1 MPKKFSTTKR
11 APPAIL
17 SSTSEEE
24 NLEPSP
30 KRPRGVAQSPDATS
44 RHGSPRPS
52 SGDEAHR
59 SPSPVQE
66 VASTR
71 RPASRGRPRLAHFSN
86 EVQQKL
92 VEFYR
97 QHPCLYDLE
106 DPNFKD
112 KELKKR
118 LLEDIASELGIQTKQ
133 IETWFKTERRYY
145 TENVMKPSAS
155 SGSAARKP
163 TDKYVWSSQNFTFL
177 DGHVRPSTSREQLG
191 SGMSTMIPS
200 HGRDSSEGEEDTQD
214 SQSTQASTLDAGAN
228 RPQRRTSTKKLEDAL
243 VSGISSISQTGER
256 IASSLSAVAKQPSNT
271 ANFQSEDDELTDYFR
286 YIVKSTRDWDPKNKR
301 RLINKVQSIFFE
313 MAEAE
318 DERQQS
324 APVAPPMQQAHLN
337 QPEPSRVYYPT
348 HQAQQPHSLDQAGPS
363 WRYPNIQQQPHP
375 VLHGPATQ
383 YQQPLTHLPRQQH
396 HHYHQP
402 TPVTV
407 SVPTPGWPHYQYPQS
422 QHSSGGPVQTS
433 TAPVQLLPP
442 RSPTPGLSSAP
453 LETSNESAFS
463 LTRMMNDELDRMH
476 TDITPVHTD
485 IQQQGKK

>member
-1 MPKKFSTTKR
+1 MLTFSKIQHYHSVFLSDNMPKKFSTTKR

-133 IETWFKTERRYY
+133 IGTWFKTERRYY
-145 TENVMKPSAS
+145 TENVMKPSAHWVT
-155 SGSAARKP
+155 GNNIAFYKH
-163 TDKYVWSSQNFTFL
+163 N
-177 DGHVRPSTSREQLG
+177 E
-191 SGMSTMIPS
+191 
-200 HGRDSSEGEEDTQD
+200 
-214 SQSTQASTLDAGAN
+214 
-228 RPQRRTSTKKLEDAL
+228 RT
-243 VSGISSISQTGER
+243 VF
-256 IASSLSAVAKQPSNT
+256 SL
-271 ANFQSEDDELTDYFR
+271 
-286 YIVKSTRDWDPKNKR
+286 
-301 RLINKVQSIFFE
+301 IF
-313 MAEAE
+313 
-318 DERQQS
+318 
-324 APVAPPMQQAHLN
+324 
-337 QPEPSRVYYPT
+337 
-348 HQAQQPHSLDQAGPS
+348 
-363 WRYPNIQQQPHP
+363 
-375 VLHGPATQ
+375 
-383 YQQPLTHLPRQQH
+383 
-396 HHYHQP
+396 
-402 TPVTV
+402 
-407 SVPTPGWPHYQYPQS
+407 
-422 QHSSGGPVQTS
+422 
-433 TAPVQLLPP
+433 
-442 RSPTPGLSSAP
+442 LSS
-453 LETSNESAFS
+453 TF
-463 LTRMMNDELDRMH
+463 
-476 TDITPVHTD
+476 TPNS
-485 IQQQGKK
+485 ICLIEGGL